1 MAIPALQTILDRIDT
16 WPVELQERA
25 IDALETI
32 EAPGD
37 AEAWQLSDE
46 DVEELRH
53 RMNDRDEPT
62 LSLDELDRRL
72 DRLRG

>member
-1 MAIPALQTILDRIDT
+1 M
-16 WPVELQERA
+16 
-25 IDALETI
+25 I
-32 EAPGD
+32 EAPDD

-46 DVEELRH
+46 DVEELRY

>member
-1 MAIPALQTILDRIDT
+1 MTIPALQTILDRIDT
-16 WPVELQERA
+16 WPVERQELA
-25 IDALETI
+25 LDALESI
-32 EAPGD
+32 EAPAD
-37 AEAWQLSDE
+37 VEAWQISDE

-53 RMNDRDEPT
+53 RIDDLDEPT